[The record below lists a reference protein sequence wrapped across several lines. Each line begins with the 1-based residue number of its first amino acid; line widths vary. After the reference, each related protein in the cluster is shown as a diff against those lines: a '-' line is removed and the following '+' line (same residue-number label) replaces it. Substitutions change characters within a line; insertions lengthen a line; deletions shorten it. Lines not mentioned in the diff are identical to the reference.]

1 MKEPN
6 AAPPPPEERWQN
18 LARQEEQARRRRN
31 LILTGAGAAGVGVIG
46 LGALSMCG
54 GPTTAPNDG
63 KTAMDDVVQPYSPSP
78 GPNEAPSNWQQI
90 NASGITF
97 SLPATAVGPSP
108 HPDWGLYT
116 MSYDVPSSDQ
126 AGWHRVMISAADAST
141 TAAGLRQTTDLA
153 NSGLIEG
160 YAEITR
166 VRWQLESQSVVER
179 VAFVWGSEG
188 AFYGWTW
195 IIASSSAA
203 GVVTLLG
210 SVLDDG
216 LRNGIEDTLAMTR
229 RTR

>member
-1 MKEPN
+1 MTEPN

-141 TAAGLRQTTDLA
+141 TAAGLRQTTDLRTHR
-153 NSGLIEG
+153 GLRG
-160 YAEITR
+160 DHP
-166 VRWQLESQSVVER
+166 
-179 VAFVWGSEG
+179 G
-188 AFYGWTW
+188 AL
-195 IIASSSAA
+195 AA
-203 GVVTLLG
+203 GVAIRRGASRLRV
-210 SVLDDG
+210 G
-216 LRNGIEDTLAMTR
+216 LRGRLLRVDMDHRLVQRGRCGHAPRQRPR
-229 RTR
+229 RRAA